1 MRSSFSINVCNIPPK
16 SVKKVPEDELKL
28 FQKYMLQKTGKAGLL
43 PFEHQAIA
51 FDSIKQNKNITLVAG
66 TAAGKTLA
74 VAIPIFAKLLK
85 NKIQKV
91 MFLYPTIALME
102 DQLSVLKD
110 LMGTAG
116 LDEEEMGYIHGNMTR
131 SKLMYNL
138 SKKII
143 VATPDA
149 IYWFFRKN
157 IKYNS
162 LLIYGLCQ
170 VDEFVLDEA
179 HVFTGLSLHN
189 LKLFF
194 ERIQLLQKQYMSK
207 TSRLHVL
214 TATPREEVF
223 SLNNGCLIKGRSKCK
238 DVLVKVFNSSP
249 FERLQDF
256 EHLMNKAIDKNY
268 KKVIILMNSAI
279 AAHRLFLA
287 VTEKKT
293 HGAFLPEHYI
303 QFGRIKKTTLE
314 EYLVASGFSK
324 EQLQC
329 LYYSDDA
336 EYRFKDF
343 EIVNVVFHPEE
354 LFNTFKDI
362 FLKYRGKINQVLY
375 FTFKKRENLG
385 FEHPLSWKQLED
397 NLNRRNTLLVKLL
410 STIEAQWG
418 DTEKNYFEWKKEIEE
433 VFDRALEKLQSEIDN
448 ISSVVID
455 YPSMRFFNKVL
466 NFVDNKVKE
475 DIKKRFSENVK
486 FKKTSILN
494 YKGRFPK
501 KRGEYIYLKWLKS
514 YFEEDFDDIYKALT
528 KMLDENPKLQNQ
540 IEMSHVGFFKDTD
553 WPVIVYSGSM
563 ARSSR
568 KGLINL
574 YDDLDKAILIS
585 TSAVEVGVDFSADLL
600 ITEKCE
606 AGSFLQRFG
615 RVGRST
621 EKSECWILVDGNT
634 FADLKEE
641 CQLNTEIT
649 REQFTEII
657 QRTFKTRTSLSS
669 SALLETGYFLLNQQ
683 LGLVG
688 EEINNS
694 SKISAVSKDIAL
706 KFKETGLTLLY
717 GLRGTLPSISLKDEG
732 VTKNLFQLLQYVPN
746 EALECS
752 GDGFELARSD
762 TYFKSLLYRKKA
774 WEVFVDVE
782 RTVNEGK
789 AAFLIHNDK
798 LNIYNEENK
807 CKEMYNFVSQLKA
820 DPDFDHPYLLM
831 YGDIYLKR
839 KVIDDDS
846 IEITEVC
853 DKYGEPIVIKDQ
865 FCMIFPG
872 MTDLIYLSEKGLNEM
887 EELFYDV
894 DFFGRSK
901 NGKDLVILD
910 NIQGACLSL
919 YMILRSF
926 SGWCNDH

>member
-1 MRSSFSINVCNIPPK
+1 M
-16 SVKKVPEDELKL
+16 
-28 FQKYMLQKTGKAGLL
+28 
-43 PFEHQAIA
+43 
-51 FDSIKQNKNITLVAG
+51 
-66 TAAGKTLA
+66 
-74 VAIPIFAKLLK
+74 
-85 NKIQKV
+85 
-91 MFLYPTIALME
+91 
-102 DQLSVLKD
+102 
-110 LMGTAG
+110 
-116 LDEEEMGYIHGNMTR
+116 
-131 SKLMYNL
+131 
-138 SKKII
+138 
-143 VATPDA
+143 
-149 IYWFFRKN
+149 
-157 IKYNS
+157 
-162 LLIYGLCQ
+162 
-170 VDEFVLDEA
+170 
-179 HVFTGLSLHN
+179 
-189 LKLFF
+189 
-194 ERIQLLQKQYMSK
+194 
-207 TSRLHVL
+207 
-214 TATPREEVF
+214 
-223 SLNNGCLIKGRSKCK
+223 
-238 DVLVKVFNSSP
+238 
-249 FERLQDF
+249 
-256 EHLMNKAIDKNY
+256 
-268 KKVIILMNSAI
+268 
-279 AAHRLFLA
+279 
-287 VTEKKT
+287 
-293 HGAFLPEHYI
+293 
-303 QFGRIKKTTLE
+303 
-314 EYLVASGFSK
+314 
-324 EQLQC
+324 
-329 LYYSDDA
+329 
-336 EYRFKDF
+336 
-343 EIVNVVFHPEE
+343 
-354 LFNTFKDI
+354 
-362 FLKYRGKINQVLY
+362 
-375 FTFKKRENLG
+375 
-385 FEHPLSWKQLED
+385 
-397 NLNRRNTLLVKLL
+397 
-410 STIEAQWG
+410 
-418 DTEKNYFEWKKEIEE
+418 
-433 VFDRALEKLQSEIDN
+433 
-448 ISSVVID
+448 
-455 YPSMRFFNKVL
+455 
-466 NFVDNKVKE
+466 
-475 DIKKRFSENVK
+475 
-486 FKKTSILN
+486 
-494 YKGRFPK
+494 
-501 KRGEYIYLKWLKS
+501 KWLKS